1 VEVTMERK
9 PVVIESG
16 ALLLEGVVYSPEGA
30 DTKAVVVVCHPH
42 PLYGGNMQNNV
53 VMTAV
58 RALTGAGFMALTFN
72 FRGVGGSQGEHDN
85 GVGEKDDVR
94 AALARTA
101 ELAPGRPAGLAGY
114 SFGAGM
120 AAGVVDASV
129 AALALVSPAT
139 ERLQT
144 DALAAYAGPA
154 LLVAGD
160 SDHVSSVATL
170 REVAARAGGAAEV
183 VEVAGADHFWR
194 GREGQLEALLAG
206 FFARTLVG

>member
-1 VEVTMERK
+1 MDRK
-9 PVVIESG
+9 PVAIESG
-16 ALLLEGVVYSPEGA
+16 ELLLEGVLYSPEGTEA
-30 DTKAVVVVCHPH
+30 KAIVVVCHPH

-58 RALTGAGFMALTFN
+58 RALTGAGFMALAFN
-72 FRGVGGSQGEHDN
+72 FRGAGGSHGDHDN
-85 GVGEKDDVR
+85 GIGEKDDVR
-94 AALARTA
+94 AALAKA
-101 ELAPGRPAGLAGY
+101 AKLAPGLPVGLAGY

-120 AAGVVDASV
+120 AAAVVDASV
-129 AALALVSPAT
+129 AALALISPAT

-144 DALAAYAGPA
+144 EALAAYTGPA

-160 SDHVSSVATL
+160 SDHVSSVASL

-206 FFARTLVG
+206 FFARTLGAR